1 VTISLTV
8 KAARPILKVG
18 AVVTRKAKPMH
29 LNENVNPTS
38 EHALYLRL
46 FITNGGGW

>member
-1 VTISLTV
+1 MALLMRLLV
-8 KAARPILKVG
+8 
-18 AVVTRKAKPMH
+18 
-29 LNENVNPTS
+29 NVNPVS

>member
-1 VTISLTV
+1 M
-8 KAARPILKVG
+8 PQ
-18 AVVTRKAKPMH
+18 VVH
-29 LNENVNPTS
+29 VNPVS

>member
-1 VTISLTV
+1 MEE
-8 KAARPILKVG
+8 RR
-18 AVVTRKAKPMH
+18 AVHSSTRHPMR